1 MAILNKS
8 IIYRENKKGKSDY
21 TPINNSILQ
30 SSTLTPNEKSIL
42 VHLLSLPKNFA
53 IVKTNIWKKM
63 HIGRDAFN
71 KAWKGLEKYGYIKSQ
86 RIMENGLLKGWL
98 HEVWETPINGNS
110 DLLNIRHSET
120 QTFGDSV
127 KIKKKQCTKEVD
139 HKRSSLQKSTSTPD
153 PRGTGSELSFA
164 EKWEMG
170 IRDIDVREYLNH
182 K

>member
-8 IIYRENKKGKSDY
+8 IIYREPKKGKSDY

-42 VHLLSLPKNFA
+42 VHFLSLPKNYS
-53 IVKTNIWKKM
+53 IIKGNIWKKM
-63 HIGRDAFN
+63 KIGRDAFN
-71 KAWKGLEKYGYIKSQ
+71 KACKGLEKVGYLKSQ
-86 RIMENGLLKGWL
+86 RIMENGVFMGWL

-120 QTFGDSV
+120 PTFEESV
-127 KIKKKQCTKEVD
+127 KIQKKKFTKEVD
-139 HKRSSLQKSTSTPD
+139 HKRSSLQKSTCIPD
-153 PRGTGSELSFA
+153 PRDTGSDLSFA

-170 IRDIDVREYLNH
+170 IRDIDVREYLNN